1 MSSPWDFT
9 VPNVPTHS
17 NLQCFLQCITP
28 IVKKCNKRSKEEA
41 EKEGFKLSEVW
52 ESYSEWSA
60 YGVAVP
66 ILLNN
71 GDRVVQYYSPT
82 LSALQLY
89 TSTLID
95 DKLWGKDKSDKTS
108 SNDNS
113 SCLGSN
119 ATKNDDNSC
128 NIQTTADRCGYL
140 YCQYDETT
148 APYDRV
154 PFTEKIKELGKHY
167 PGLINLH
174 CMNLSPYSWIAIAWY
189 PVYQIPTAINVKE
202 LSACFVTYHPLFSL
216 PQASENVKLE
226 VEKVEGKKSKEEE
239 MCLPPFAMVSYKM
252 FGTLWT
258 NPKTT
263 DYDIALRHQTA
274 ACCWLKQLNF
284 HHHDFNFFMSRQYQ
298 NY

>member
-28 IVKKCNKRSKEEA
+28 IVKKCNKSSKEEA

-95 DKLWGKDKSDKTS
+95 DKLWGKDKNDKTS
-108 SNDNS
+108 SNDNR

-119 ATKNDDNSC
+119 VAKNDDNSC

-148 APYDRV
+148 TPYDRV
-154 PFTEKIKELGKHY
+154 PFTEKVSEL
-167 PGLINLH
+167 
-174 CMNLSPYSWIAIAWY
+174 Y

-216 PQASENVKLE
+216 PQASENMKLE

-263 DYDIALRHQTA
+263 DSDIALRHRTA

-298 NY
+298 N

>member
-1 MSSPWDFT
+1 MM
-9 VPNVPTHS
+9 
-17 NLQCFLQCITP
+17 
-28 IVKKCNKRSKEEA
+28 
-41 EKEGFKLSEVW
+41 
-52 ESYSEWSA
+52 
-60 YGVAVP
+60 
-66 ILLNN
+66 
-71 GDRVVQYYSPT
+71 
-82 LSALQLY
+82 
-89 TSTLID
+89 
-95 DKLWGKDKSDKTS
+95 GKDKNDKTS
-108 SNDNS
+108 SNDNR

-119 ATKNDDNSC
+119 VAKNDDNSC

-148 APYDRV
+148 TPYDRV

-174 CMNLSPYSWIAIAWY
+174 CMNLSLYSWIAVAWY

-202 LSACFVTYHPLFSL
+202 LSKFNVGKITRTHCVYNIGS
-216 PQASENVKLE
+216 SENMKLE

-263 DYDIALRHQTA
+263 DSDIALRHRTA

-298 NY
+298 N

>member
-1 MSSPWDFT
+1 
-9 VPNVPTHS
+9 
-17 NLQCFLQCITP
+17 
-28 IVKKCNKRSKEEA
+28 KCNKRSKEEA

-113 SCLGSN
+113 SCLGAN
-119 ATKNDDNSC
+119 AAKNDDNSC

-154 PFTEKIKELGKHY
+154 PFTEKCGVWL
-167 PGLINLH
+167 
-174 CMNLSPYSWIAIAWY
+174 A
-189 PVYQIPTAINVKE
+189 
-202 LSACFVTYHPLFSL
+202 
-216 PQASENVKLE
+216 ASENVKLE

-263 DYDIALRHQTA
+263 DYDIALRHRTA

-284 HHHDFNFFMSRQYQ
+284 HHHDFNFFMSR
-298 NY
+298 

>member
-1 MSSPWDFT
+1 MLKF
-9 VPNVPTHS
+9 
-17 NLQCFLQCITP
+17 Q
-28 IVKKCNKRSKEEA
+28 KEA

-95 DKLWGKDKSDKTS
+95 DKLWGKDKNDKTS
-108 SNDNS
+108 SNDNR

-119 ATKNDDNSC
+119 VAKNDDNSC

-148 APYDRV
+148 TPYDRV

-174 CMNLSPYSWIAIAWY
+174 CMNLSLYSWIAVAWY

-202 LSACFVTYHPLFSL
+202 LC
-216 PQASENVKLE
+216 SEHC
-226 VEKVEGKKSKEEE
+226 GQ
-239 MCLPPFAMVSYKM
+239 
-252 FGTLWT
+252 
-258 NPKTT
+258 T
-263 DYDIALRHQTA
+263 DSDIALRHRTA

-298 NY
+298 N

>member
-1 MSSPWDFT
+1 MM
-9 VPNVPTHS
+9 
-17 NLQCFLQCITP
+17 
-28 IVKKCNKRSKEEA
+28 
-41 EKEGFKLSEVW
+41 
-52 ESYSEWSA
+52 
-60 YGVAVP
+60 
-66 ILLNN
+66 
-71 GDRVVQYYSPT
+71 
-82 LSALQLY
+82 
-89 TSTLID
+89 
-95 DKLWGKDKSDKTS
+95 GKDKNDKTS
-108 SNDNS
+108 SNDNR

-119 ATKNDDNSC
+119 VAKNDDNSC

-148 APYDRV
+148 TPYDRV

-167 PGLINLH
+167 PGLINLY
-174 CMNLSPYSWIAIAWY
+174 CMNLSQYSWIAVAWY

-202 LSACFVTYHPLFSL
+202 LSKFNVGKITRTHCVYNIGCLGYFSIGASMVL
-216 PQASENVKLE
+216 LLTLLVRLGPRSLTSENMKLE

-263 DYDIALRHQTA
+263 DSDIALRHRTA

-298 NY
+298 N